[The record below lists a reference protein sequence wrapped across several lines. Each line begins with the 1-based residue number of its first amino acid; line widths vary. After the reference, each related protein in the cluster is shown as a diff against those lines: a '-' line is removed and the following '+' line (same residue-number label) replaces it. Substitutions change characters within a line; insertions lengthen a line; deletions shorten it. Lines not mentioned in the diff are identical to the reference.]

1 MQGYWTL
8 VQHAETEYLRDKDPM
23 SSVIISQR
31 FTFTKSVPQG
41 VSGQITASWT
51 PNEIDLND
59 SDVREQYEIREV
71 SRVASDGS
79 SSIAGIVKKKRRT
92 SVRIVFR
99 PKLPNMGS
107 IIDPQGEYI
116 RFQSSFML
124 TTVQPGAVSSSRV
137 LSRRPMH
144 E

>member
-51 PNEIDLND
+51 PNEIDL
-59 SDVREQYEIREV
+59 
-71 SRVASDGS
+71 
-79 SSIAGIVKKKRRT
+79 
-92 SVRIVFR
+92 
-99 PKLPNMGS
+99 
-107 IIDPQGEYI
+107 
-116 RFQSSFML
+116 
-124 TTVQPGAVSSSRV
+124 TTVTSGNNMKCVKSYG
-137 LSRRPMH
+137 
-144 E
+144 